1 MLQSLQG
8 ADTQFNIE
16 RKRQLELS
24 RLRHEARK
32 AQAEEKFNA
41 AALVLGM
48 AKVQQTALGEKYDG
62 RLVFSFYFSTIY
74 CNLSIVFSN

>member
-8 ADTQFNIE
+8 ADAQFNIE

-24 RLRHEARK
+24 RLRRETRK

-41 AALVLGM
+41 AVLVLGM
-48 AKVQQTALGEKYDG
+48 AKVQQNALGEKYDG
-62 RLVFSFYFSTIY
+62 CLLFAFYFCTIY
-74 CNLSIVFSN
+74 FKLSIGFL